1 MTLPSVVRGR
11 EVPRKTLH
19 FSTAAIPVALWLGVP
34 QRSVAA
40 VLVALFGMACVVE
53 FARRR
58 SAALAS
64 QFDAT
69 VGVMLRPHEAANG
82 ITGAT
87 WLLATFSIICLVAPL
102 PAAIAATWAGAVG
115 DGMATVA
122 GRAWRR
128 RARPGS
134 GKTLAGSVACA
145 LATAVGAWWLA
156 EFAAPVAIGLGV
168 IAAAVE
174 RPDVALDDNVRV
186 AGAVAL
192 ASFATLLLLRG

>member
-1 MTLPSVVRGR
+1 MTVPSVVRGR

-19 FSTAAIPVALWLGVP
+19 FSTAAVPVALWLGVP
-34 QRSVAA
+34 QRSIAA
-40 VLVALFGMACVVE
+40 ALVVLFGAACVVE
-53 FARRR
+53 VARRR
-58 SAALAS
+58 SVALAS

-87 WLLATFSIICLVAPL
+87 WLLATFAITCLAAPL

-128 RARPGS
+128 AHAGS

-145 LATAVGAWWLA
+145 IVAAFGAWWLA
-156 EFAAPVAIGLGV
+156 GFAWPVGVGLGV
-168 IAAAVE
+168 VAAAAE

-192 ASFATLLLLRG
+192 TATAALVLLRT